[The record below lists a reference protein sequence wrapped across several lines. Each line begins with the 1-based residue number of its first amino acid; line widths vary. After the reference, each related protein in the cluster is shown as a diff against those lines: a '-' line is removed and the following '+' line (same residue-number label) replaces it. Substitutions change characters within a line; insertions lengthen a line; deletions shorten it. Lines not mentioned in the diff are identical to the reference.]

1 MTNDNSLEYRTL
13 NSGLKSTAQ
22 AIKGSKGGQATSMA
36 ELMAKQSGKVTGLHK
51 GETVKGRITKLTSSQ
66 ILVDIGGKAEATVLE
81 KEKKNMRTILSTLK
95 VGDEVSVSVLNPESD
110 TGIPV
115 VSLRRFLDDIAWK
128 DVEEAEVN
136 KTPVEVTIAEITKGG
151 AVVSTKSGLTG
162 FLPQSHMQFSQNQQ
176 LAVGKSIKLNIVELN
191 RKDNRIILSQ
201 KSTISEDAFAKIIKS
216 LPNGTKVTVR
226 IANVTNFGLFVTVP
240 VEGQGDITQVDGLI
254 HISEINWEKVTD
266 LNSLFTVG
274 QEVDAVVIGSDKEAG
289 RLDLS
294 IKKLTKDPFAA
305 IAEKFTVDKKV
316 SGVVTKLVDGNVHLD
331 LGEEVEGII
340 RKEKVPP
347 TVEYKAGD
355 KLNAVVS
362 EVDTRR
368 RRITL
373 VPVLLEKPMGYR

>member
-1 MTNDNSLEYRTL
+1 MSTSTSNS
-13 NSGLKSTAQ
+13 ST
-22 AIKGSKGGQATSMA
+22 GATSMA
-36 ELMAKQSGKVTGLHK
+36 ELMAKQKQAVNGLHK
-51 GETVKGRITKLTSSQ
+51 GENIKGRITKLTSSQ

-81 KEKKNMRTILSTLK
+81 KEKKNMRTIMATLK
-95 VGDEVSVSVLNPESD
+95 VGDEVTVSVLNPESD
-110 TGIPV
+110 TGVPV

-128 DVEEAEVN
+128 DVEESEAN
-136 KTPVEVTIAEITKGG
+136 KTPIEVTITEITKGG
-151 AVVSTKSGLTG
+151 AVASTKSGLTG

-176 LAVGKSIKLNIVELN
+176 LAVGRQIKLNIVELN

-201 KSTISEDAFAKIIKS
+201 KSTISEEVLAKIIKS
-216 LPNGTKVTVR
+216 LPSGTKLTVR

-240 VEGQGDITQVDGLI
+240 VEGQGDITQIDGLI
-254 HISEINWEKVTD
+254 HISEIDWEKVTD

-274 QEVDAVVIGSDKEAG
+274 QEVEAVIIGSDKESG

-305 IAEKFTVDKKV
+305 IAEKFTVDKRV
-316 SGVVTKLVDGNVHLD
+316 AGTVTKLVDGNVHLD
-331 LGEEVEGII
+331 LGDEVEGII

-347 TVEYKAGD
+347 TVTYEVGD
-355 KLNAVVS
+355 KVNATVA